1 MHRPTPAVAHPPGT
15 VAAGR
20 PRARDP
26 HPHLDAPARS
36 TLGERLADRVARFG
50 GSWTFILLFG
60 AGLLIWALVNT
71 GLMGMAAFD
80 PYPFIFLNLLLSM
93 LAAMQAPVIM
103 MSQNR
108 QAAKDRQMA
117 AYDYQVNLRA
127 ETEIVA
133 LHDKLDALRADQ
145 IMTLLAQQQAQI
157 ALLTRLLEAS
167 PGHRTAPD

>member
-1 MHRPTPAVAHPPGT
+1 MQRSTADGHPPGSRST
-15 VAAGR
+15 GR
-20 PRARDP
+20 PSVRDP
-26 HPHLDAPARS
+26 HPHLDAVEHS
-36 TLGERLADRVARFG
+36 SLGERLADRVARFG
-50 GSWTFILLFG
+50 GSWTFILLF
-60 AGLLIWALVNT
+60 AATLLAWTLLNT
-71 GLMGMAAFD
+71 GLLGLGAFD

-93 LAAMQAPVIM
+93 LAAMQAPIIM

-157 ALLTRLLEAS
+157 TLLTRLLETPPARR
-167 PGHRTAPD
+167 PAPD